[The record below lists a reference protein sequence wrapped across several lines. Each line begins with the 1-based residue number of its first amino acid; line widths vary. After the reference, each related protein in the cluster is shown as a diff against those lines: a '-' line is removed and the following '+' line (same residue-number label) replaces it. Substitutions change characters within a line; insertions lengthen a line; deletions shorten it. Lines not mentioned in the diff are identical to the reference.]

1 MSRCPFALT
10 FSREQP
16 KFHCIVSCNFEQHKN
31 TSCAREQR
39 RIVLAIMNDSLHLH
53 RHEEFISKSSALMLR
68 CPVTVIYAVHRC
80 RLVIWGECSGSEGS
94 EGVWRAGDCVGKV
107 GTCDDIS
114 GQPSGS
120 SAQNLNHN
128 SNTLT
133 GHSSRHNPDINK
145 ILLST
150 VHCTGR
156 LIVSSIYSTN
166 VAACAFFGHIKIL
179 IMLVVMDL
187 QMALI

>member
-1 MSRCPFALT
+1 MLDEIHWLLSSCILEYNLHSFFLDTPFSEVQWGQTNETNENSWKSVSRCPFALT

-94 EGVWRAGDCVGKV
+94 EVVWRAGDCVGKV

-120 SAQNLNHN
+120 TAQNLNHITV
-128 SNTLT
+128 TL
-133 GHSSRHNPDINK
+133 
-145 ILLST
+145 
-150 VHCTGR
+150 
-156 LIVSSIYSTN
+156 
-166 VAACAFFGHIKIL
+166 
-179 IMLVVMDL
+179 
-187 QMALI
+187 

>member
-1 MSRCPFALT
+1 
-10 FSREQP
+10 
-16 KFHCIVSCNFEQHKN
+16 
-31 TSCAREQR
+31 
-39 RIVLAIMNDSLHLH
+39 
-53 RHEEFISKSSALMLR
+53 MLR
-68 CPVTVIYAVHRC
+68 
-80 RLVIWGECSGSEGS
+80 S
-94 EGVWRAGDCVGKV
+94 GVWRAGDCVGKV

-120 SAQNLNHN
+120 TAQNLNHN

>member
-1 MSRCPFALT
+1 MLDEIPGLLSSCILEYNLHPFFLPPFCPLFRSSVQWGQTNETNENSWKSVSRCPFALT

-80 RLVIWGECSGSEGS
+80 MLVIWGECSMFRVRRVRRCWVQVYREQGTVLERLARVMTYQSS
-94 EGVWRAGDCVGKV
+94 LAGPAPRTWTITV
-107 GTCDDIS
+107 
-114 GQPSGS
+114 
-120 SAQNLNHN
+120 
-128 SNTLT
+128 
-133 GHSSRHNPDINK
+133 
-145 ILLST
+145 IL
-150 VHCTGR
+150 
-156 LIVSSIYSTN
+156 
-166 VAACAFFGHIKIL
+166 
-179 IMLVVMDL
+179 
-187 QMALI
+187 